1 MASAS
6 AEELAC
12 HRRAEEARRMLER
25 EAQAVRREQDALEET
40 RRMLEREAQA
50 ARDDQHWIRSPR
62 RYDRRC
68 RELELLQREADRR
81 RRRLLVCL
89 MLHERTGGLG
99 DLVRAVFDL
108 GTEHAPPAPAARSPR
123 RPDAQ
128 DRWDHRFRAAQ

>member
-1 MASAS
+1 MPAADRGAGGAYIRSAGAHTMASAS

-12 HRRAEEARRMLER
+12 HRRAEEA
-25 EAQAVRREQDALEET
+25 